1 MPGTF
6 PAGAPTLSG
15 DLLTIHRLLQS
26 PTQIQRRLREFTDLR
41 FVSDQIL
48 TQRFRTSGGAV
59 MYEVSEPITNARA
72 AESVGAGSEYPHA
85 NIGVGTA
92 ALAAVQKWGQAVLLT
107 DEQVKR
113 SVYAG
118 AAVDRAL
125 RKVVNTII
133 SKVDALTISAIG
145 SAVTGTVAA
154 GAGWGMTT
162 ATILRDL
169 EKARAAIIDENQ
181 GYNPDIILMSST
193 KYALMASD
201 TVVASLRQRETTDN
215 PIYAGKIDLVDGL
228 TVITTSS
235 ANLPSDDVWVAD
247 SQQLGGMADEAEVD
261 PGYTVGDMA
270 VQVQSERLA
279 RRDAWDLWGRR
290 LTVPV
295 IQEPLAAR
303 KITGTNATS

>member
-1 MPGTF
+1 MPTF
-6 PAGAPTLSG
+6 PPAAPSLSG

-26 PTQIQRRLREFTDLR
+26 PTQVQRRLRTFTDLR

-85 NIGVGTA
+85 NIGAGTA
-92 ALAAVQKWGQAVLLT
+92 ALAAVQKWGQAVILT
-107 DEQVKR
+107 DEEVKR

-118 AAVDRAL
+118 AALDRAL

-133 SKVDALTISAIG
+133 SKVDAITISAIG
-145 SAVTGTVAA
+145 SAVTKTVDA
-154 GAGWGMTT
+154 TT
-162 ATILRDL
+162 AWDAASPTILRNL

-181 GYNPDIILMSST
+181 GYNPDTILMSST
-193 KYALMASD
+193 KYALVASD
-201 TVVASLRQRETTDN
+201 DKVASLRRRETTGN
-215 PIYAGKIDLVDGL
+215 PIYGGAIDVIDGL

-235 ANLPSDDVWVAD
+235 ANLPSDDVWVLD
-247 SQQLGGMADEAEVD
+247 STQLGGMADEAEVD

-270 VQVQSERLA
+270 VQVQSERLP
-279 RRDAWDLWGRR
+279 RRDSWDLWGRR

-295 IQEPLAAR
+295 IQEPNAAR
-303 KITGTNATS
+303 KITGTNT